1 MLQLARGGFTDDQI
15 KDALHG
21 KRGSRKIRFRY
32 DLLDKNENKK
42 QTLTSVIGGEVKFS
56 ALNDIK
62 RTASFTIKD
71 DPAINWLSD
80 RIQPFVEVLINN
92 TSWVEFPLG
101 VFLPS
106 SPTRDDTTGG
116 AIRSVEAYD
125 GLTIL
130 IDDKLADIYTV
141 TAGTNIKTAVIAIL
155 TGAGITK
162 YIIEDTTKTVSIDM
176 QYEVGTPK
184 ISVIND
190 LLSQINFTPIRV
202 DVNGYFTSNSY
213 ISPSLRPIEY
223 TYKDD
228 ELSVTYRGMQEELD
242 LFDTPNQF
250 IVVRTNSEE
259 TPLKSVYTNSNAAS
273 PTSTVS
279 RGRTIVDYREIDNIS
294 DQSALD
300 SYTQRIAFEA
310 SQVYGKLNFETAIMP
325 MHDYYDILKIEYG
338 PLGVND
344 KYTET
349 SWSIPLEVGG
359 RMKHEVRKVVSI

>member
-1 MLQLARGGFTDDQI
+1 
-15 KDALHG
+15 
-21 KRGSRKIRFRY
+21 
-32 DLLDKNENKK
+32 
-42 QTLTSVIGGEVKFS
+42 
-56 ALNDIK
+56 
-62 RTASFTIKD
+62 
-71 DPAINWLSD
+71 
-80 RIQPFVEVLINN
+80 
-92 TSWVEFPLG
+92 
-101 VFLPS
+101 
-106 SPTRDDTTGG
+106 
-116 AIRSVEAYD
+116 
-125 GLTIL
+125 
-130 IDDKLADIYTV
+130 
-141 TAGTNIKTAVIAIL
+141 
-155 TGAGITK
+155 
-162 YIIEDTTKTVSIDM
+162 
-176 QYEVGTPK
+176 
-184 ISVIND
+184 
-190 LLSQINFTPIRV
+190 V